1 MTFSFQVMGG
11 PKNRF
16 FKFGSF
22 YVFWRENGRGAK
34 ISALG
39 PSFREILRFKVVI
52 LLRAFCVGLG
62 ELSQC

>member
-1 MTFSFQVMGG
+1 MTFGFQVMGG

-16 FKFGSF
+16 FKLLSF

-39 PSFREILRFKVVI
+39 PSVRKISLFKPPI
-52 LLRAFCVGLG
+52 RLRAFYTGPCDNVG
-62 ELSQC
+62 